1 VVATTTF
8 AIEPGSC
15 LPPTHDPTLPDRRGS
30 FLLDRPAFSLPD
42 DLSRVT
48 LTNGTGFVKPD
59 AVPDRDGSGGWGMRG
74 GGNDTADLRGR
85 HG

>member
-1 VVATTTF
+1 
-8 AIEPGSC
+8 
-15 LPPTHDPTLPDRRGS
+15 
-30 FLLDRPAFSLPD
+30 
-42 DLSRVT
+42 VT

-74 GGNDTADLRGR
+74 GGSDTADLRGR